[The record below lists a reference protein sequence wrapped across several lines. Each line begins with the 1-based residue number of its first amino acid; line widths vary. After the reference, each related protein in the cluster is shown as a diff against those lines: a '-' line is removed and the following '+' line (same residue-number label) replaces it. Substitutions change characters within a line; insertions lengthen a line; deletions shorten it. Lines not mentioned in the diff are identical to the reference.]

1 MTIRE
6 FFKITKWKIT
16 STLFIFITLII
27 FSFPVEINM
36 ICKVGVDC
44 PSFIGF
50 IQIYNIPS
58 TFVSINYL
66 FIIFELIIS
75 YLISCIIIYIYN
87 RIKKNKKSKK

>member
-16 STLFIFITLII
+16 STLFIFIALII
-27 FSFPVEINM
+27 FSFPAEINM
-36 ICKVGVDC
+36 ICKVGVEC

-50 IQIYNIPS
+50 IQIYNVPS

-75 YLISCIIIYIYN
+75 YLLSCIIFALIN
-87 RIKKNKKSKK
+87 KIKKE